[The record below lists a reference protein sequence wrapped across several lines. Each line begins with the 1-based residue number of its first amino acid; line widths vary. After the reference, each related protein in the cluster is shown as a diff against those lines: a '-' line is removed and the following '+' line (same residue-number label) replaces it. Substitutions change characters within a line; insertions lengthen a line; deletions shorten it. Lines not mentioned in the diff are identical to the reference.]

1 MTSQLYA
8 GGPAGSTESSSP
20 VVDLRERS
28 RDAAVKAYRSLDAPT
43 DGTFDRIARIAATV
57 FGTPIA
63 TVTIVDQDAVWFAA
77 VEGLDGVTHV
87 GTEPGLCTSA
97 ILQDGPYLVN
107 DAATDPRTLA
117 HPLVLGELGLRFYAA
132 APIITEDQFRLGT
145 VNVIDAMPRQLT
157 ENQTAVLSGLARLV
171 AKHLEVRLAAIRA
184 VREEQRMRADAEQRA
199 AADAML
205 TNRLRQATA
214 AHRRVPH
221 PTECQL
227 GGMGTPCRRP
237 AEIRVADSWG
247 DSAWGCAT
255 HAEEAIVHVRN
266 AFVASEDLGGLAA
279 YVERR

>member
-1 MTSQLYA
+1 MLEPSVRE
-8 GGPAGSTESSSP
+8 GCSP
-20 VVDLRERS
+20 VSVSLRAGDEAARL
-28 RDAAVKAYRSLDAPT
+28 AAVHRYEILDAPP
-43 DGTFDRIARIAATV
+43 DGTFDDISEVAATV
-57 FGTPIA
+57 CGTPIA
-63 TVTIVDQDAVWFAA
+63 TVTIVDADRVWFAA
-77 VEGLDGVTHV
+77 ARGLQGVKQA

-97 ILQDGPYLVN
+97 FLADGPYVVN
-107 DAATDPRTLA
+107 DALVDPRTLN
-117 HPLVLGELGLRFYAA
+117 HPLVRGELGLRFYAA